1 MLKILAFWKPRTF
14 LGKLC
19 RGLLLCRRGQAT
31 EIALLALARF
41 WISLVSPFVGFRE
54 RVIAGQLLTKIRLA
68 VLGEMDPGN
77 LVVAFVALGELGFG
91 IPLAVIDCPLT
102 WMKGCRF
109 TPATLTNFR
118 FATEV
123 AIRAPLWIARP

>member
-1 MLKILAFWKPRTF
+1 MLKILAFWMPRTS

-41 WISLVSPFVGFRE
+41 WISLVSPFAEFRE
-54 RVIAGQLLTKIRLA
+54 RVIAGQLLTKTRLA

-77 LVVAFVALGELGFG
+77 LVVAFVALG
-91 IPLAVIDCPLT
+91 
-102 WMKGCRF
+102 
-109 TPATLTNFR
+109 
-118 FATEV
+118 
-123 AIRAPLWIARP
+123 